1 MNLCRGRRMDEFL
14 SIGHIRIENGNFSGD
29 FFSQIFHHNFNDFL
43 QALFKLTKKTIR
55 KDSHK
60 PQGGTKIH
68 QIFSHSHSK
77 DLSNV
82 YFFSLFN

>member
-1 MNLCRGRRMDEFL
+1 MNLCRGGRRVDEFL

-29 FFSQIFHHNFNDFL
+29 FSQIFHHNFNDFL

-68 QIFSHSHSK
+68 QIYSQILILK
-77 DLSNV
+77 ICPM
-82 YFFSLFN
+82 YFL